1 MGLSLNIN
9 RDPGLEVHGEAILK
23 DRDLFNQAADQRLIK
38 LRDGSRLTFDES

>member
-9 RDPGLEVHGEAILK
+9 RDPGLEFHGEEILI
-23 DRDLFNQAADQRLIK
+23 DSNLGDQAADQRLIK